1 MTAAAGCKLSMGS
14 ANAEPG
20 PAEPQPGG
28 RSRRPPPAARSGAWG
43 SAERRAQPGAEPG
56 AASGSGSTAAD
67 GAGQRLPSRL
77 GKSFPDPNG
86 VKTHTK
92 KIHCISILPKK
103 GRFTLTPSTGSSFL
117 KLKFLFEDSWSMP
130 LRKKML
136 MARLKRKK
144 IPTRSH
150 GQLFLLEVLLQIS
163 DHGEEKSR
171 SFSSHE
177 L

>member
-103 GRFTLTPSTGSSFL
+103 GRFTLTPSTGSSRQGDKENQVLF
-117 KLKFLFEDSWSMP
+117 KLKCASCSEQELSET
-130 LRKKML
+130 
-136 MARLKRKK
+136 K
-144 IPTRSH
+144 IS
-150 GQLFLLEVLLQIS
+150 L
-163 DHGEEKSR
+163 
-171 SFSSHE
+171 
-177 L
+177 